1 MIMHKQDQ
9 IRKQAIF
16 LAKENVEAEPDIKT
30 VYWFPD
36 DEEVRLIEVED
47 VIPPSEGSVDP
58 FYFDASPA
66 DEMPAPSGIALIR
79 SDEVNKL
86 TLPEGWGSWNDAVKL
101 EIKNDMA

>member
-36 DEEVRLIEVED
+36 DEEVRLVEVED
-47 VIPPSEGSVDP
+47 MIPISGERVDP
-58 FYFDASPA
+58 FYFDASPE
-66 DEMPAPSGIALIR
+66 DNMPAPSGIALIR

-86 TLPEGWGSWNDAVKL
+86 ILPDGWGTWDSAEKL
-101 EIKNDMA
+101 EI